1 MEILTT
7 QKGKPQLALD
17 GYLYIIDKNDR
28 KIYWKCVRNPEWRK
42 ISELGLR
49 TKYVDDLDFS
59 LKVRMFTALAFLPP
73 DSVRHAFQEIKPLLP
88 PEAED
93 FALYF
98 ERTYIGQYS
107 SADTGTDA
115 LRPPWGIFVKKI

>member
-1 MEILTT
+1 
-7 QKGKPQLALD
+7 
-17 GYLYIIDKNDR
+17 
-28 KIYWKCVRNPEWRK
+28 
-42 ISELGLR
+42 
-49 TKYVDDLDFS
+49 
-59 LKVRMFTALAFLPP
+59 MFTALVFLPP

-115 LRPPWGIFVKKI
+115 LHPLSLTWREPPFPPSIWSVYERTLGREPRATNFLEG